1 MHGFM
6 GLPLQRIA
14 VTNRSAGHRS
24 LRGRPGKRFW
34 GLSGLSCRTGI
45 SCRLRTG
52 KQSVTKA
59 GSLTVQKCYHILC
72 LSLTAGIAC

>member
-6 GLPLQRIA
+6 GLPLQRTA
-14 VTNRSAGHRS
+14 VTNWSAGHRS
-24 LRGRPGKRFW
+24 PVGHQGKRFR
-34 GLSGLSCRTGI
+34 GLTGLSCRTGI

-72 LSLTAGIAC
+72 LSLTAGIAG